1 MTAAA
6 ARPARESAR
15 LECRRP
21 ARRQGAGPA
30 ARLGAGERSEVCRR
44 RDAAQSDR
52 SRPASRP
59 PARPTQS
66 APGAVAMPSIFG
78 YWTLRGLGQASRFIL
93 EYTGEEYQDVRFDA
107 INAKEKWQEEKTKNP
122 HGLEFPNLPFYVDGD
137 IKLTQSAAIL
147 HHLAKKHGLAGA
159 NTEEE
164 WRRLDLLEGVWLLGD
179 KISYVDFLLYDV
191 LSNWLELEKD
201 LLDELP
207 NLQQFRARFE
217 ALPAIKAYMQS
228 ERFIKWP
235 LSGPDAFFGGK

>member
-1 MTAAA
+1 
-6 ARPARESAR
+6 
-15 LECRRP
+15 
-21 ARRQGAGPA
+21 
-30 ARLGAGERSEVCRR
+30 
-44 RDAAQSDR
+44 
-52 SRPASRP
+52 
-59 PARPTQS
+59 
-66 APGAVAMPSIFG
+66 MPSIFG

-164 WRRLDLLEGVWLLGD
+164 WRRLDLLEGVLGDVRMTFAWLCYGCRDEASFSAQRPVMRERVTPVIKQLSASLGSKQWLLGD
-179 KISYVDFLLYDV
+179 KISYIDFLLYDV

-217 ALPAIKAYMQS
+217 ALPAIKTYMQS